1 MIPHNTGLTRQNTAG
16 FLALFPPRLGILII
30 GDKKFFP
37 AERPRPS
44 AAFSVAPFM
53 TSLLSNPL
61 NPRRPALAPADSGSI
76 PLTRAFDSFTPAFD
90 SFARANPSMT
100 SLNESIA
107 RAKQLTSFQSNHPLA
122 GASASMTHVIDAVTL
137 ASQLTPFETDAR
149 CPVDPPLLTAAESIT
164 VPQSQGG
171 RGGGVHDLG
180 THRRPERRP
189 RCFLTA
195 QFQPTATSAGISGE
209 INIAISPILNQNTN
223 TAREAVRST
232 YLHRRRRPGR

>member
-1 MIPHNTGLTRQNTAG
+1 
-16 FLALFPPRLGILII
+16 
-30 GDKKFFP
+30 
-37 AERPRPS
+37 
-44 AAFSVAPFM
+44 M

-171 RGGGVHDLG
+171 RGGSTTSGLIEDRNAARDAFSPPSSS
-180 THRRPERRP
+180 RRQPAPEPVAKSASRSAP
-189 RCFLTA
+189 SLTKA
-195 QFQPTATSAGISGE
+195 
-209 INIAISPILNQNTN
+209 
-223 TAREAVRST
+223 
-232 YLHRRRRPGR
+232 